1 MEQTEVKIFSGRNIY
16 RGINKTMTEEKIIF
30 YNYTKEQK
38 KRQDAEYKKMLL
50 ELNIEVIE

>member
-1 MEQTEVKIFSGRNIY
+1 M
-16 RGINKTMTEEKIIF
+16 EEKIIF

-38 KRQDAEYKKMLL
+38 KRQDAEYKKMFS